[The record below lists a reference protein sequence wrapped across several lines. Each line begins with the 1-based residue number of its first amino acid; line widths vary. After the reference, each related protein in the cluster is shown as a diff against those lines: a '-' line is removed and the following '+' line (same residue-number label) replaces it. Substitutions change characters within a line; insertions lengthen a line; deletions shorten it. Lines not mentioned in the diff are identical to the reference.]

1 MSGTNHPGSNYL
13 GGNFP
18 RGQLSGGQAS
28 SVAIIRGTIIRGAI
42 IQGAIVWGQLYG
54 RQFSSAETVI
64 HILLNI
70 SKNKDNKT
78 MKFSQLIEYN
88 MRNIILEKS
97 YTKCSGETSARS
109 VSGKLKLSISLNHIS
124 EHISGS
130 EVLYSLFLFYPKL
143 RAIELY

>member
-28 SVAIIRGTIIRGAI
+28 SVAI

-78 MKFSQLIEYN
+78 MKFTQLIEYN

-143 RAIELY
+143 RTIELY